1 MRALVL
7 DGNKQLSI
15 SVVEDPIPKSGEV
28 HIDIR
33 AAALNHRELWIV
45 GGQYPGMKLPS
56 TLGADGAGTVIGVG
70 QNVDSALIGREVICY
85 PALGWGDDEAA
96 PSPAFRLFGMP
107 ENGFIAESICVPAE
121 NALPK
126 PAHLSWAEAAALP
139 VAGLTAWRALVRHA
153 LAGPDQR
160 ILITGI
166 GGGVAQS
173 ALMFAKKLGASV
185 FVTSSSDEKLAQ
197 AIAMGATGGV
207 NYTHEGWEV
216 ELKKLSGGI
225 DAVID
230 GAPPASLSNYM
241 RFLKTGAKIIIYG
254 IAKNETATFSC
265 SHLFLRH
272 FSVIGTSM
280 GSLQEFREM
289 LSFIEQHKIRPLIYK
304 RFPFDK
310 AIDAL
315 KELSGPA
322 HAGKI
327 VVEGAPT
334 SNGVQPL

>member
-7 DGNKQLSI
+7 NENKQLSI
-15 SVVEDPIPKSGEV
+15 SDVEAPTPKAGEV
-28 HIDIR
+28 LVNVR

-56 TLGADGAGTVIGVG
+56 TLGADGAGKVVGVG
-70 QNVDSALIGREVICY
+70 QDVDSSLVGREVVCY
-85 PALGWGDDEAA
+85 PALGWGDDEEA
-96 PSPAFRLFGMP
+96 PGPTFRLFGMP
-107 ENGFIAESICVPAE
+107 ENGFIAESICVPTE

-153 LAGPDQR
+153 MAGPGQK

-173 ALMFAKKLGASV
+173 ALTFAKKLGASV
-185 FVTSSSDEKLAQ
+185 YVTSSSEEKLAQ

-207 NYTHEGWEV
+207 NYTREGWEG

-230 GAPPASLSNYM
+230 GAPPANLSNYM
-241 RFLKTGAKIIIYG
+241 RFLKTGAKVIIYG
-254 IAKNETATFSC
+254 IAKNESSSFSC

-280 GSLQEFREM
+280 GSLQEFKEM
-289 LSFIEQHKIRPLIYK
+289 LAFIEQHQIKPLIYK
-304 RFPFDK
+304 TFPFEK
-310 AIDAL
+310 SIEAL
-315 KELSGPA
+315 KELSGSA

-327 VVEGAPT
+327 VVEGA
-334 SNGVQPL
+334 NQ

>member
-7 DGNKQLSI
+7 DESKQLSI
-15 SVVEDPIPKSGEV
+15 SDVESPSPKAGEV
-28 HIDIR
+28 LVKVR

-56 TLGADGAGTVIGVG
+56 TLGADGAGTVVGVG
-70 QNVDSALIGREVICY
+70 QEVDPEFLGRDVICY
-85 PALGWGDDEAA
+85 PALGWGDDEEA
-96 PSPAFRLFGMP
+96 PGPAFRLFGMP
-107 ENGFIAESICVPAE
+107 ENGFIAEEICIPAE

-153 LAGPDQR
+153 QAGPEQK
-160 ILITGI
+160 ILVTGI

-185 FVTSSSDEKLAQ
+185 YVTSSSEEKLAQ

-207 NYTHEGWEV
+207 NYTKEGWEGD
-216 ELKKLSGGI
+216 LKKLSGGI

-230 GAPPASLSNYM
+230 GAPPAHLSNYM

-280 GSLQEFREM
+280 GSLLEFKEM
-289 LSFIEQHKIRPLIYK
+289 LAFIEQHQIRPLIYK
-304 RFPFDK
+304 TFSFDQ
-310 AIDAL
+310 AIEAL
-315 KELSGPA
+315 KALSSST

-327 VVEGAPT
+327 VVEGA
-334 SNGVQPL
+334 NQ